1 MMNQTILMQVG
12 LVAVVLVVLL
22 VPNLYKN
29 QAKLDEEQE
38 KWVRSVLLAVL
49 FAVISSPLMYKL
61 VNSLTSLFGV
71 RVCDLDGC
79 PNPVGLVLHSV
90 VFLLAARVILEA
102 DLKKQQQ

>member
-29 QAKLDEEQE
+29 EAKLDQDQE

-61 VNSLTSLFGV
+61 VNSLTSPLGLE
-71 RVCDLDGC
+71 VCDVDGC
-79 PNPVGLVLHSV
+79 PSLPGLAIHTV
-90 VFLLAARVILEA
+90 VFLLAARVLLEA
-102 DLKKQQQ
+102 DLKKKQQ